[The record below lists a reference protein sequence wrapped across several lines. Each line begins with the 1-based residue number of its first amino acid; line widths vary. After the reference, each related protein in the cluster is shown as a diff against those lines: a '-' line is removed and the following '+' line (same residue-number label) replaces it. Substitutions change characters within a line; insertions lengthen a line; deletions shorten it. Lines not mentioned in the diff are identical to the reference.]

1 MLKIAMFDSKNY
13 DIDSFQSH
21 IKSDTHITYFEEK
34 LNEKTISM
42 AKGFDVVIVFVND
55 DLNGVVIN
63 KLVEYDV
70 KLIALRCSGF
80 NNVDIK
86 TLNNRIPL
94 VRVEN
99 YSPHAIAEHAFAML
113 LTIVRKTHK
122 AYIRTRDF
130 NFSLDKLI
138 GFNLYD
144 KTIGVIGTGRIGK
157 CLIDICLGFK
167 MKVLAFD
174 NHKQNLN
181 NISYV
186 SLETLLKNS
195 DIISLHC
202 PLNESSKHMINK
214 DSIKMMKKGAIII
227 NTSRGELID
236 SKALLNGL
244 KNGHISGACLDVY
257 EEESDIF
264 FMDKSENVFRD
275 DVLVSLLSMPN
286 VLITSH
292 QAFLT
297 YEALENI
304 AKITMENI
312 YSFFDKQ
319 KS

>member
-1 MLKIAMFDSKNY
+1 
-13 DIDSFQSH
+13 
-21 IKSDTHITYFEEK
+21 
-34 LNEKTISM
+34 
-42 AKGFDVVIVFVND
+42 
-55 DLNGVVIN
+55 
-63 KLVEYDV
+63 
-70 KLIALRCSGF
+70 
-80 NNVDIK
+80 
-86 TLNNRIPL
+86 
-94 VRVEN
+94 
-99 YSPHAIAEHAFAML
+99 
-113 LTIVRKTHK
+113 
-122 AYIRTRDF
+122 
-130 NFSLDKLI
+130 
-138 GFNLYD
+138 
-144 KTIGVIGTGRIGK
+144 
-157 CLIDICLGFK
+157 
-167 MKVLAFD
+167 
-174 NHKQNLN
+174 
-181 NISYV
+181 
-186 SLETLLKNS
+186 
-195 DIISLHC
+195 
-202 PLNESSKHMINK
+202 MINK
-214 DSIKMMKKGAIII
+214 DSIKMMKKGVIII